1 MLDVRG
7 ERIIFA
13 IPVSMGMF
21 YFLFLFFSVFSV
33 FSLYTFLLYSL
44 LSLINF
50 SFRWDF
56 VLVRVKQ
63 VVRFYKVFI
72 IKSGGGELMQWG
84 RQLRKRMNKIQ
95 VDKLSSQ
102 HHPAGQIQ
110 VTRCFN
116 GY

>member
-1 MLDVRG
+1 MIIMIIIIIVVRG

-21 YFLFLFFSVFSV
+21 YFYLFFFTVFSV

-56 VLVRVKQ
+56 VLMRVKQ
-63 VVRFYKVFI
+63 AVRFYKVFI
-72 IKSGGGELMQWG
+72 IKSWG
-84 RQLRKRMNKIQ
+84 RGVYTMGKVITKTNE
-95 VDKLSSQ
+95 
-102 HHPAGQIQ
+102 
-110 VTRCFN
+110 
-116 GY
+116 